1 MKRQTRRTFGSLAL
15 SALAALAAMM
25 GAAVQAQDDRPYK
38 IIVSTPAG
46 AYLDVV
52 GRAMA
57 PELSKLLGAP
67 VVLESM
73 AGANGMIAT
82 SFVARAPADGR
93 TILLINGA
101 ITQNE
106 ATQAK
111 RPYEI
116 TQLAPLTVVGTS
128 PIVFAVQNSTKAQSL
143 NEYLA
148 LVRADPAKYSYGT
161 WGAGSSGH
169 VLGEILNGVAK
180 TRMAHVPYKG
190 AAPAYADLVA
200 GHLTSSFG
208 GPGDLGRLQSTGAFT
223 IVAITTE
230 ERMPQYPKI
239 PTFKELGY
247 PEMSING
254 LTNFMVP
261 AATPQATVERLAA
274 ALLKVGRM
282 PEVADKLVELGIV
295 PMWLT
300 GNEATQFI
308 QGDAA
313 KWKKA
318 VRDYAIKLE

>member
-1 MKRQTRRTFGSLAL
+1 MQRKTFL
-15 SALAALAAMM
+15 SRMFVWTFAALAAS
-25 GAAVQAQDDRPYK
+25 GLQAQEDRPYK

-46 AYLDVV
+46 AYLDVA

-106 ATQAK
+106 ATQSK
-111 RPYEI
+111 RPYELA
-116 TQLAPLTVVGTS
+116 QLTPVAVVGTS
-128 PIVFAVQNSTKAQSL
+128 PIVFAIQNSTKAKSL
-143 NEYLA
+143 EEYLA
-148 LVRADPAKYSYGT
+148 MARKQPGKFSYGT

-169 VLGEILNGVAK
+169 VLGEILNGTAK
-180 TRMAHVPYKG
+180 TQITHVPYKG

-208 GPGDLGRLQSTGAFT
+208 GPGDLGRLQSTGTFT
-223 IVAITTE
+223 ILAVTTE
-230 ERMPQYPKI
+230 TRMPQYPNL

-247 PEMSING
+247 PEMSISG

-261 AATPQATVERLAA
+261 AGTPRETVSKLFA
-274 ALLKVGRM
+274 ALHSVGRI
-282 PEVADKLVELGIV
+282 PEVAAKLSELGIL
-295 PMWLT
+295 PMWL
-300 GNEATQFI
+300 GGAEATQFI
-308 QGDAA
+308 QEDAA
-313 KWKKA
+313 KWRKA
-318 VRDYAIKLE
+318 VRDYGIKLD